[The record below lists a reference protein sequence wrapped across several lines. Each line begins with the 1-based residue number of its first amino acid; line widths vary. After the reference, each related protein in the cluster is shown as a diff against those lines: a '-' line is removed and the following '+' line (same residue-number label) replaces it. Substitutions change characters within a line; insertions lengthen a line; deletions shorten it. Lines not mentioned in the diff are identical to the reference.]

1 MEDIESELHSAAID
15 TEVYEKEAAERAAH
29 EKERSLQ
36 IETTDK
42 VLAQTIKYYNNL
54 HFKNNIYRCI

>member
-42 VLAQTIKYYNNL
+42 VLAQTIKYYNN
-54 HFKNNIYRCI
+54 